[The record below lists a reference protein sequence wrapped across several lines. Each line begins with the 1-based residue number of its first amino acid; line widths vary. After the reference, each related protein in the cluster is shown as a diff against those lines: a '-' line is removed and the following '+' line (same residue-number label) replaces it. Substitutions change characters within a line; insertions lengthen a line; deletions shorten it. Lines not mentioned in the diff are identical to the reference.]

1 MNSPHGAAASVA
13 WRALARNLIA
23 GARLASFLPVRAF
36 DFRISVGHYAALVAA
51 GLTFWFAGGFARNG
65 LSGSFDFGAFTAALA
80 EVPLALGACYL
91 AARLLRNPQL
101 TLAFAVL
108 FAATDPFFEIVGV
121 CLQFAAES
129 GAAAPYAGV
138 ATGVL
143 VAWSFAVVART
154 QFVLTGWRGRV
165 SVQVF
170 GIFVA
175 LLLVLVVLFPR
186 NDLWSAQEEEAD
198 VVSPATSVVDEEVFH
213 AQGRLLDEQLAAL
226 RPQRPRVDDLYFV
239 GVAADAGQ
247 DTFLKELESIRR
259 LLEGR
264 FDTLGR
270 SITLVNN
277 PDTLTQFPIASASNL
292 RAALAHLG
300 KALDADNDIVLL
312 HIATHGGSDHRLVFD
327 LPPLDLAQ
335 LTPVALARM
344 LADSGIKWKVIVIS
358 ACFSGGFIEPLKDA
372 NTLVITAADATHSSF
387 GCDYDSDYTWFSQA
401 FYDQALRETYSFTDA
416 FERAK
421 SSVAERE
428 RAQGQ
433 ESSNPQIFV
442 GDAIRGK
449 LAALERRLA
458 ARPAPERQRTR
469 TNSVSASDSRIVLV
483 KGR

>member
-1 MNSPHGAAASVA
+1 MNSQHGAADSAA
-13 WRALARNLIA
+13 WRGLARNLIA

-51 GLTFWFAGGFARNG
+51 GIVFWLAGGVARNG
-65 LSGSFDFGAFTAALA
+65 FSGSFDFGAFTAALA
-80 EVPLALGACYL
+80 EVPLVLGACYL

-121 CLQFAAES
+121 CVRFAAES
-129 GAAAPYAGV
+129 GAPYAG
-138 ATGVL
+138 AAAGVL

-154 QFVLTGWRGRV
+154 QFVLTGWRGQV

-175 LLLVLVVLFPR
+175 LLLILVGLFPR
-186 NDLWSAQEEEAD
+186 DDLWSAQSEETDAGAA
-198 VVSPATSVVDEEVFH
+198 ATSVVDEEVFH
-213 AQGRLLDEQLAAL
+213 AQGRLLYEQLAAL

-247 DTFLKELESIRR
+247 GTFLKELESIRR
-259 LLEGR
+259 LLGER
-264 FDTLGR
+264 FDTPGR
-270 SITLVNN
+270 SIALVNN
-277 PDTLTQFPIASASNL
+277 PATLTQFPIASASNL
-292 RAALAHLG
+292 RAVLAHLG
-300 KALDADNDIVLL
+300 KVLDLDNDIVLL

-401 FYDQALRETYSFTDA
+401 LYDQALRETYSFTDA

-421 SSVAERE
+421 RSVTERE
-428 RAQGQ
+428 REQGQ
-433 ESSNPQIFV
+433 EHSNPQIFV
-442 GDAIRGK
+442 GEAIRAK
-449 LAALERRLA
+449 LAGLERRLA
-458 ARPAPERQRTR
+458 ARAAPARQRIR
-469 TNSVSASDSRIVLV
+469 ASNVRASDSRIVLV